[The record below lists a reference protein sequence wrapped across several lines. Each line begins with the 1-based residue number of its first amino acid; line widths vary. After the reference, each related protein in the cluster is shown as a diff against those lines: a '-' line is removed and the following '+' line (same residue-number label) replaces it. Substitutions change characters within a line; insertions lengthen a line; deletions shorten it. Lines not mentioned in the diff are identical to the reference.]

1 MHLPVE
7 EEITYS
13 FDSVVSLYAN
23 KLQWYLKTIIPT
35 LEEIGK
41 HGVEGMTGIEISIKT
56 EKRDGKYYITHSV
69 DNGKSDDI
77 DEVNAARQRAINKLK

>member
-7 EEITYS
+7 EEIIYS
-13 FDSVVSLYAN
+13 FDSVASLYAN

-35 LEEIGK
+35 LEELGK
-41 HGVEGMTGIEISIKT
+41 HGVEGMVGIDISIKT
-56 EKRDGKYYITHSV
+56 EKRDGKYYIIHSV